1 MCGNSWNTYGFTILS
16 KFEEKKSH
24 GLWMGIFN
32 KSTAESIHADFDK
45 EWEKYKVKSISSD
58 SYVHNLQS
66 AVVAYNSNHL

>member
-1 MCGNSWNTYGFTILS
+1 
-16 KFEEKKSH
+16 
-24 GLWMGIFN
+24 MGIFN